1 MLKPPEN
8 GGFLF
13 FFGEDR
19 TLTNWD
25 RHGKMLL
32 SKDALTSKA

>member
-8 GGFLF
+8 GGFLC
-13 FFGEDR
+13 FFGAES
-19 TLTNWD
+19 TLTYWD